1 MSWVVL
7 WDTACNFNA
16 VILNQSIFN
25 CLITIVSTLA
35 TLFINI
41 VFFCHSEPPHEAMSG
56 PSVACMKGEQGVL
69 ISLLAKRRP
78 LALGWSYGVFALSPK
93 NRKLYQFKSELVSG
107 T

>member
-1 MSWVVL
+1 
-7 WDTACNFNA
+7 
-16 VILNQSIFN
+16 
-25 CLITIVSTLA
+25 
-35 TLFINI
+35 
-41 VFFCHSEPPHEAMSG
+41 MSG

-107 T
+107 TYYFCFFLLHNNKNVLNIFCENMPKQVF